1 MKCKYYAI
9 SGDEILKKLEFWDG
23 VAYLSGFSGFTIC
36 YWKHAETFRKNLAD
50 FASTKK
56 FSPRLVHLLAGN
68 FMLINCEMK
77 RCDSIRNKR
86 DKMHVKAVT
95 AARWLYESFVNE
107 EFARSP
113 YKHEALEYVRGMAD
127 AGCIMDQ
134 FEVMER
140 VRGYL
145 VEAKNINRKP
155 A

>member
-1 MKCKYYAI
+1 MKCKHYAI
-9 SGDEILKKLEFWDG
+9 SGEDVLARINKYDG
-23 VAYLSGFSGFTIC
+23 LAYLSGYSGFNIC
-36 YWKHAETFRKNLAD
+36 YWKNILHICKGIEDFGKTRKY
-50 FASTKK
+50 
-56 FSPRLVHLLAGN
+56 SPVWLRVMAKDQPLMVPQ
-68 FMLINCEMK
+68 K
-77 RCDSIRNKR
+77 RSYSIRNKR

-113 YKHEALEYVRGMAD
+113 HKHEALEYVRGMAD
-127 AGCIMDQ
+127 AGVIMDP